1 MSKTPIQELF
11 SQLQERIILNPGK
24 DEVVCPEC
32 KGLTFVLKVNEDCT
46 SASIERC
53 AKCYTGK
60 LFVCKH
66 CSKQNRTNHCDC
78 AKAVQERNNDRVL
91 EQAQKDAERYQKAEK
106 INYTDYDGYFI
117 LPGNEHL
124 KELEDVEEWIY
135 EVLTDGGEPPEYLWA
150 VEGEKHFHIDLL
162 DVINDKCEDGYED
175 MYDQLG
181 TDSPLLDQAQILINT
196 WEENQGDSL
205 FIFNET
211 YKKAVIIKDL
221 VEKIKREIE
230 QGGEK

>member
-1 MSKTPIQELF
+1 
-11 SQLQERIILNPGK
+11 
-24 DEVVCPEC
+24 
-32 KGLTFVLKVNEDCT
+32 
-46 SASIERC
+46 
-53 AKCYTGK
+53 
-60 LFVCKH
+60 
-66 CSKQNRTNHCDC
+66 
-78 AKAVQERNNDRVL
+78 
-91 EQAQKDAERYQKAEK
+91 
-106 INYTDYDGYFI
+106 
-117 LPGNEHL
+117 
-124 KELEDVEEWIY
+124 
-135 EVLTDGGEPPEYLWA
+135 
-150 VEGEKHFHIDLL
+150 
-162 DVINDKCEDGYED
+162 